1 MPSTIADVLRR
12 LSRTRHENSACR
24 NERGRQLRRPLTRF
38 SCLTVTRWRGYG
50 YAERAAVTLLV
61 MRRHR
66 IGNFTEG
73 SAELCAEAVHD
84 GDDCDCDAG
93 RDKAVFN
100 GGSAGFILEKRNNL
114 GHWSIPLLDWRRQKG
129 ISRPLK
135 SGVPD
140 H

>member
-1 MPSTIADVLRR
+1 MYAEE
-12 LSRTRHENSACR
+12 SRACR

-38 SCLTVTRWRGYG
+38 SCLAITYRRGYG

-66 IGNFTEG
+66 IRNFTEG

-114 GHWSIPLLDWRRQKG
+114 GH
-129 ISRPLK
+129 
-135 SGVPD
+135 
-140 H
+140 

>member
-38 SCLTVTRWRGYG
+38 SCLTITCRRGYG

-66 IGNFTEG
+66 IRNFTEG

-93 RDKAVFN
+93 RDKTVR
-100 GGSAGFILEKRNNL
+100 AGLGNL
-114 GHWSIPLLDWRRQKG
+114 HRAISCLLYTSPSPRDG
-129 ISRPLK
+129 LLSR
-135 SGVPD
+135 
-140 H
+140 